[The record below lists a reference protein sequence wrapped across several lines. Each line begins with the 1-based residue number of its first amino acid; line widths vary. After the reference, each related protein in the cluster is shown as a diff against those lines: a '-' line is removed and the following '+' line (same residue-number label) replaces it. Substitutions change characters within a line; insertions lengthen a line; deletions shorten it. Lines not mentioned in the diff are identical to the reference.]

1 MHFDAAIFDMDGVIT
16 DTASVHAAAWKETFD
31 TYLRDHAAQSD
42 TPFEPF
48 TQADY
53 LAHVDGRPRYDGVA
67 AFLRSHRIDL
77 PFGDPSDAPERD
89 TICGLGNSKDASFNR
104 ILRTRG
110 VKVFGST
117 TALILALRR
126 CGVKVAVA
134 TSSKNG
140 ALVLQKAGIAEM
152 FETRVDGVVSAELGL
167 MGKPAP
173 DIFVEACERLGACRH
188 RALIVEDATSGV
200 QAGARG
206 RFGLTLGVARDGNTE
221 ALRQHGADIVV
232 NDLSQISVDEI
243 DHWFETVVRTRPGAP
258 GERHPI

>member
-16 DTASVHAAAWKETFD
+16 DTAQVHAAAWKNTFD
-31 TYLRDHAAQSD
+31 TYLQGRGG
-42 TPFEPF
+42 TTFRPF

-53 LAHVDGRPRYDGVA
+53 LAHVDGRPRYEGVA
-67 AFLRSHRIDL
+67 AFLRSHLIDL
-77 PFGDPSDAPERD
+77 PFGEPSDTPETE

-104 ILRTRG
+104 ILRSQG

-117 TALILALRR
+117 IALILALQRG
-126 CGVKVAVA
+126 GVKVAVA

-140 ALVLQKAGIAEM
+140 TLVLQKAGIAEM
-152 FETRVDGVVSAELGL
+152 FETRVDGVISAALGL

-188 RALIVEDATSGV
+188 RALIVEDAVTGV

-206 RFGLTLGVARDGNTE
+206 RFGLTLGVARDGNSE
-221 ALRQHGADIVV
+221 VLRQHGADLVV
-232 NDLSQISVDEI
+232 SDLSQISVDEI

-258 GERHPI
+258 GERHPR

>member
-16 DTASVHAAAWKETFD
+16 DTAQVHAAAWKATFD
-31 TYLRDHAAQSD
+31 SYLQARSAKTGIAFQ
-42 TPFEPF
+42 PF

-53 LAHVDGRPRYDGVA
+53 LAYVDGRPRYEGVA
-67 AFLRSHRIDL
+67 TFLRSHLIDL
-77 PFGDPSDAPERD
+77 PFGEPGDTPEQD
-89 TICGLGNSKDASFNR
+89 TICRLGNSKDASFNR
-104 ILRTRG
+104 ILRAQG

-117 TALILALRR
+117 VALISALQRT
-126 CGVKVAVA
+126 GVKVAVA

-140 ALVLQKAGIAEM
+140 ALVLNKAGIAEM

-188 RALIVEDATSGV
+188 RAVIVEDAVTGV

-206 RFGLTLGVARDGNTE
+206 RFGLTIGVAREGNGE

-232 NDLSQISVDEI
+232 SDLSQISVDEI

-258 GERHPI
+258 GERHTK